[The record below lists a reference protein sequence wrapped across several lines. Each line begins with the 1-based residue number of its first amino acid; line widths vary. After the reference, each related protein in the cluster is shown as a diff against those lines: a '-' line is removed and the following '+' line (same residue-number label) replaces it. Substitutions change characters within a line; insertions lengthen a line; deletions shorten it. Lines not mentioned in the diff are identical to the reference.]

1 MRRDVRD
8 EVRATGTEEYWAVVG
23 LGRIH
28 RRRYAYRHADTYQQN
43 VSEFCKNNKKS
54 DTPRIRI
61 GRVSDTYPYPK
72 RIGHAIRLFPEV
84 SVFHRKQAHKMN
96 EFHTSVSADML
107 IVNVPMRIVNP

>member
-84 SVFHRKQAHKMN
+84 SVFHRLY
-96 EFHTSVSADML
+96 E
-107 IVNVPMRIVNP
+107 NPGYVAALG